1 MRKIILTG
9 LALLSI
15 SMSAQMKKKTYKKST
30 KGKKTVVKK
39 TAHKIPIVQDSTAVI
54 SNIVTPVSQPV
65 QAEAKTNQSQATE
78 EEVYMPLVKKLENKK
93 GWISNRNSYGNR
105 GVWAYLKGVWSG
117 KEKIFIMVEMQ
128 NTTNINYDIE
138 VISFEKRS
146 IDEDKGSK
154 DLNKEVPAIWQTDFS
169 KIMKKSKQKLIFV
182 FDKFTVSEKSV
193 LQMTIQEQ
201 DGERIIIVPI
211 ASKYI
216 NGAEYIN

>member
-30 KGKKTVVKK
+30 KGKKQQLK

-54 SNIVTPVSQPV
+54 SNIVIPVSQPV

-105 GVWAYLKGVWSG
+105 GVWAC
-117 KEKIFIMVEMQ
+117 
-128 NTTNINYDIE
+128 
-138 VISFEKRS
+138 
-146 IDEDKGSK
+146 
-154 DLNKEVPAIWQTDFS
+154 
-169 KIMKKSKQKLIFV
+169 
-182 FDKFTVSEKSV
+182 
-193 LQMTIQEQ
+193 
-201 DGERIIIVPI
+201 
-211 ASKYI
+211 
-216 NGAEYIN
+216 